1 MRQSNPALATILLVL
16 LSICSIAW
24 PALAGAGRVH
34 GVVADESGG
43 VLPGVTVV
51 ALSEDGRVLATVVTD
66 AVGRYALSALPA
78 AAVRLTFQL
87 EGFSPIVVDFN
98 VTPDAE
104 AAVPTQRLKLAP
116 KSETVE
122 VRGEARTSA
131 PAPPPPPRVVV
142 PPAPPRRLVKAIP
155 DHDRDSVCG
164 PSKPGGAADSL
175 GTIRSGP
182 AARGNGLY
190 AAGDELMIDRGT
202 AASLELG
209 QNVVARRSYRTSAD
223 AEGQD
228 GEHTAGLMQ
237 IVAVDQNT
245 ASAVVVYAC
254 DELLPGDW
262 LAPFTPEPFHAPEP
276 AGLPVYDHAARIVLT
291 DAGQMVGAPRRLMV
305 IDQGADN
312 GVRVGQRLTLFR
324 PPRPGARGPAVIG
337 DAVVVAVRID
347 SATIRVQHAKDIIAI
362 GDSAAPQR

>member
-1 MRQSNPALATILLVL
+1 MRQSSKIFVTILLVL
-16 LSICSIAW
+16 FSICTTAS
-24 PALAGAGRVH
+24 PARAGNGRVH

-51 ALSEDGRVLATVVTD
+51 AAAEDGRVLATGITD
-66 AVGRYALSALPA
+66 EVGRYALSALPA
-78 AAVRLTFQL
+78 TSVRLTFQI
-87 EGFSPIVVDFN
+87 EGFSHIAVDVN
-98 VTPDAE
+98 VSADAD
-104 AAVPTQRLKLAP
+104 ATVATQRLKLAP
-116 KSETVE
+116 KSEIVE
-122 VRGEARTSA
+122 VRGEARMSA
-131 PAPPPPPRVVV
+131 PAPPPPPRAVV
-142 PPAPPRRLVKAIP
+142 PPPPPRRLLKAIP

-164 PSKPGGAADSL
+164 PSKPGGTADSL

-182 AARGNGLY
+182 SARGNGLY
-190 AAGDELMIDRGT
+190 AAGDELVIDGGT
-202 AASLELG
+202 ATSLEVG

-223 AEGQD
+223 PEGRD
-228 GEHTAGLMQ
+228 GEHTAGLIQ

-245 ASAVVVYAC
+245 AAAVVVYAC
-254 DELLPGDW
+254 DELLAGDW
-262 LAPFTPEPFHAPEP
+262 LARFTPEPFHAPEP

-305 IDQGADN
+305 IDQGTDN

-324 PPRPGARGPAVIG
+324 LPRPGARGPAVIG